1 MRHHVTVAAIQMACT
16 EDRAANLDKAESLVR
31 DAAGLDADV
40 ILLPELF
47 ETPYFCKAA
56 DRDHFR
62 LARRTQKNPML
73 TRLRQLAR
81 ELRVVL
87 PVTFFEQAGEGYYC
101 TLAVIDG
108 DGRSLGFYRM
118 AHVPDSPGYREK
130 YYFRPGDAGFRI
142 WDTAAGRIGVALGGD
157 QWYPETARLL
167 VLMGAE
173 ILLFP
178 CAEGSD
184 PRNPLIDNRDH
195 WQRVLQGHAA
205 ANLVPIVA
213 ANRVGTE
220 EADGV
225 TITFHGSS
233 FIADQYGA
241 KVAETGRAEE
251 YVLTHRFDLA
261 SIRSVRDEWSLLA
274 DRRPDLYTGL
284 TIGTAPKPGPG

>member
-1 MRHHVTVAAIQMACT
+1 MRHHVTVAAVQMACT
-16 EDRAANLDKAESLVR
+16 DDRAANLDKAETLIR
-31 DAAGLDADV
+31 EAAGLDSDIV
-40 ILLPELF
+40 LLPELF

-56 DRDHFR
+56 DPDQFR
-62 LARRTQKNPML
+62 LARRAPKNPML
-73 TRLRQLAR
+73 ARLRQLAR

-87 PVTFFEQAGEGYYC
+87 PVTFFEQAGNEYFC
-101 TLAVIDG
+101 TLAVIDA
-108 DGRSLGFYRM
+108 DGRGLGFYRM

-130 YYFRPGDAGFRI
+130 FYFRPGDGGFRI
-142 WDTAAGRIGVALGGD
+142 WNTAAGRVGVALGGD
-157 QWYPETARLL
+157 QWYPEAARLL

-173 ILLFP
+173 ILLVP

-220 EADGV
+220 ESDGV
-225 TITFHGSS
+225 SITFHGSS
-233 FIADQYGA
+233 FIADPYGA

-251 YVLTHRFDLA
+251 YVLTHRFDPE
-261 SIRSVRDEWSLLA
+261 SIRAVRDEWALLR
-274 DRRPDLYTGL
+274 DRRPDLYGEL
-284 TIGTAPKPGPG
+284 ARGPAAPGAG